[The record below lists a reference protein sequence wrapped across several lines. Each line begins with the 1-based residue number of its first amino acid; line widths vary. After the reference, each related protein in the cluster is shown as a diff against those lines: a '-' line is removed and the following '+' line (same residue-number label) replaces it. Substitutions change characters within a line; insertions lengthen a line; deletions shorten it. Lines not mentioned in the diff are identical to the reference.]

1 MVVTVLSEPSHRSL
15 QRDSWEHDKKCSPR
29 SLQTHHLQTQNL
41 SDLKE
46 ELEDSIE
53 FEEKF
58 FALPLFS
65 YSEYSSIL
73 RQIFSLKFA
82 LVQVF

>member
-53 FEEKF
+53 FEEKQNFYLNICFIKRNSSLSLF
-58 FALPLFS
+58 FLIVNIPP
-65 YSEYSSIL
+65 Y
-73 RQIFSLKFA
+73 
-82 LVQVF
+82 